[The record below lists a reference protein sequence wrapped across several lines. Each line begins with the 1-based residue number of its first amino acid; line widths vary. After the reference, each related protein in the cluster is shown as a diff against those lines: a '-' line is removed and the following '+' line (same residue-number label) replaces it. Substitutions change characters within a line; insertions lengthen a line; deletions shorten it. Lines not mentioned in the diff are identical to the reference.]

1 MKNCHLIRTAGFVGM
16 LHACL
21 AGFGVEN
28 VCFHVSPSGDDAADG
43 KSSAS
48 AFRTIARARDAA
60 RGHVGA
66 ARIVIAGGVYEL
78 DTPLEFTE
86 KDRDLTLEAAPQ
98 ARPMLSAGRRLREW
112 SVGGDGRWHARVP
125 QGEKFAQ
132 LYVNG
137 QRRVRPFLPRKG
149 YYYAEKGYAP
159 DPVTGQTRFVARKGH
174 FPEGDNPGLE
184 VCMFNVWTMSRSHV
198 RSFDPE
204 SRVVSLALPNGKRD
218 FDTIGP
224 SRW

>member
-28 VCFHVSPSGDDAADG
+28 VCFHVSPSGDDATDG

-98 ARPMLSAGRRLREW
+98 ARRFLLVTDTNVAPLYAQAVADGLSA
-112 SVGGDGRWHARVP
+112 
-125 QGEKFAQ
+125 QG
-132 LYVNG
+132 L
-137 QRRVRPFLPRKG
+137 RVRTVVLPAGR
-149 YYYAEKGYAP
+149 
-159 DPVTGQTRFVARKGH
+159 QTKQVGHHSGNRFERFAA
-174 FPEGDNPGLE
+174 FP
-184 VCMFNVWTMSRSHV
+184 
-198 RSFDPE
+198 
-204 SRVVSLALPNGKRD
+204 
-218 FDTIGP
+218 
-224 SRW
+224 